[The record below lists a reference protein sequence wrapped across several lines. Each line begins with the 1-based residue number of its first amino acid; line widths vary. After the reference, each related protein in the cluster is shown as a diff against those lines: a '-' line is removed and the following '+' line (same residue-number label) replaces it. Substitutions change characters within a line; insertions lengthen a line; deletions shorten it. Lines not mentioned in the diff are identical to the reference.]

1 MRKKTHENKAPMHL
15 RYPVGGVLGI
25 VRILESNCDMNL
37 LVLVVK
43 QRMLRKV
50 LRAFIPLLE

>member
-1 MRKKTHENKAPMHL
+1 MHL
-15 RYPVGGVLGI
+15 RYLVGGVLGI
-25 VRILESNCDMNL
+25 VRILESHFDMNL

-43 QRMLRKV
+43 KRMLRKV

>member
-1 MRKKTHENKAPMHL
+1 MHL
-15 RYPVGGVLGI
+15 RYLEGGVLGI

-43 QRMLRKV
+43 QRMLRRV